1 MRWLPLE
8 SNPDV
13 MNEWSSALGLS
24 IDSVSFTDI
33 YGLDEEL
40 LSMIPTPVHAVLMLF
55 PITERY
61 ETFRAEENA
70 RVLKERAES
79 NADELRQLDEVIFI
93 KQTIG
98 NACGTMGLLHALANN
113 PDLPIGPGPL
123 KSLIGRLQGKSPYER
138 AKIIEEDSE
147 LEKVH
152 ASTARTGQ
160 SRLPGED
167 EEVLLHFVCFVKSPQ
182 ANRLIE
188 LDGRKDFA
196 IDHGPIEGD
205 LLHAVV
211 PVVKKFMTL
220 ADNDLQFNL
229 IALCPNS
236 Q

>member
-8 SNPDV
+8 SNPEV

-40 LSMIPTPVHAVLMLF
+40 LGMIPTPVYAVLMLF
-55 PITERY
+55 PITEKY

-70 RVLKERAES
+70 RVSKERAES
-79 NADELRQLDEVIFI
+79 DADELKKLDE
-93 KQTIG
+93 TIG

-113 PDLPIGPGPL
+113 PDVPIAPGPL
-123 KSLIGRLQGKSPYER
+123 KSLISRLQGKSPYER

-182 ANRLIE
+182 GNRLIE

-196 IDHGPIEGD
+196 IDHGPLEGD

-211 PVVKKFMTL
+211 PVVKKFMAL

-229 IALCPNS
+229 IALCPTS